1 MLFVKRISGRVK
13 RISILDSIKNRRSI
27 HTFKKE
33 EVQNNILQDIFH
45 YASYAPTH
53 YMKEPWQIKIF
64 QEKGKQFFVDE
75 IISSYER
82 IGMLGTDKQSKT
94 IKMKESMKQFLLEIP
109 HHAVIS
115 FEVEEDPIRYEEDY
129 AAVCAFIQN
138 VQLAAW
144 EHGVGVLWTITPYMH
159 DQTFVERVGINND
172 VMKIAAVLQMG
183 YPLKVPRNKGRTPI
197 EDKLEIINK
206 SIEKAG
212 E

>member
-1 MLFVKRISGRVK
+1 MKG
-13 RISILDSIKNRRSI
+13 ISILDSIKNRRSI

-33 EVQNNILQDIFH
+33 EVQNSVLLEIFH

-53 YMKEPWQIKIF
+53 YMKEPWQIKVF
-64 QEKGKQFFVDE
+64 QEKGKEYFIEE

-82 IGMLGTDKQSKT
+82 IGMLRTDKEPKT
-94 IKMKESMKQFLLEIP
+94 IKMKESLKQFLLEIP
-109 HHAVIS
+109 HHVVIF
-115 FEVEEDPIRYEEDY
+115 FEVDEDPIRYEEDY

-159 DQTFVERVGINND
+159 DQTFVERVGINSD

-183 YPLKVPRNKGRTPI
+183 YPLKVPRNKGRTAI
-197 EDKLEIINK
+197 EEKLEIINK
-206 SIEKAG
+206 
-212 E
+212 